1 MQNKKAL
8 NFGTKFP
15 SLGKIVVIIITSSII
30 ITSTIVITST
40 IKSIRR
46 IHRGSNSWSF
56 YNLYIYI
63 YILKKMANDI
73 LLAIKHIK
81 EVSKK
86 KVTFEKIEQFT

>member
-1 MQNKKAL
+1 MVTLMQNKKAL
-8 NFGTKFP
+8 NLGTKFP
-15 SLGKIVVIIITSSII
+15 YLGKIVVIIITSAII

-63 YILKKMANDI
+63 KKNGERYIIGYKTYKR
-73 LLAIKHIK
+73 
-81 EVSKK
+81 S
-86 KVTFEKIEQFT
+86 

>member
-15 SLGKIVVIIITSSII
+15 YLGKIVVIIITSSII

-63 YILKKMANDI
+63 LKKTANDI
-73 LLAIKHIK
+73 LSAIKHIK

-86 KVTFEKIEQFT
+86 KVTFAKIEQFT

>member
-8 NFGTKFP
+8 NLGTKFP
-15 SLGKIVVIIITSSII
+15 YLGKIVVIIITSAII
-30 ITSTIVITST
+30 MTSTIVITPT

-63 YILKKMANDI
+63 LKKMAKDI

-86 KVTFEKIEQFT
+86 KVTFAKIEQFT

>member
-8 NFGTKFP
+8 NLGTKFP
-15 SLGKIVVIIITSSII
+15 YLGKIVVIIITSAII
-30 ITSTIVITST
+30 MTSTIVITPT

-63 YILKKMANDI
+63 LKKMVKDI

>member
-8 NFGTKFP
+8 NLGTKFP
-15 SLGKIVVIIITSSII
+15 YLGKIVVIIITSAII
-30 ITSTIVITST
+30 MTSTIVITPT

-63 YILKKMANDI
+63 LKKMVKDI

-86 KVTFEKIEQFT
+86 KVTFAKIEHH